1 MLLKVLVFHDS
12 ACLGCSN
19 PRIQLVLEDFAAEPE
34 MGVFLDITFSLEEIF
49 LPWFTG
55 IEALHR

>member
-1 MLLKVLVFHDS
+1 MLLKALVFQS
-12 ACLGCSN
+12 SMVLC
-19 PRIQLVLEDFAAEPE
+19 IQLVLEDLAAEPE
-34 MGVFLDITFSLEEIF
+34 MGVFLNITFGLEEIF